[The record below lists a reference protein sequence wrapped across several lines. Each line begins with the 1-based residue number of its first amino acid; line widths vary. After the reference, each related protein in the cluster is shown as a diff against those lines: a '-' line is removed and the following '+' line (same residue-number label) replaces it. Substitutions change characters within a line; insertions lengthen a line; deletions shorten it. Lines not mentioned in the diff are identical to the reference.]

1 MQLVPKIRKM
11 QILFQKEVAIMMLS
25 LETHLMLH
33 EIEYT
38 IINNYSTANLI
49 SQWSIVSEWNMNK
62 PKKTLE
68 TFTLVLHV
76 SMKTFAFA
84 SARMGLLMNITYSF
98 LEKTPHIVTTINI
111 DGGTPVRSYF
121 TKKHLKKK
129 YFSRATFHWLLA
141 SFWYRRRQCKVNSL
155 LTSA

>member
-1 MQLVPKIRKM
+1 
-11 QILFQKEVAIMMLS
+11 MMLS
-25 LETHLMLH
+25 LETHLILH

-68 TFTLVLHV
+68 TFTLVLHD

-84 SARMGLLMNITYSF
+84 SARTGLLMNITYSF
-98 LEKTPHIVTTINI
+98 LEKRHT
-111 DGGTPVRSYF
+111 
-121 TKKHLKKK
+121 
-129 YFSRATFHWLLA
+129 
-141 SFWYRRRQCKVNSL
+141 
-155 LTSA
+155 

>member
-49 SQWSIVSEWNMNK
+49 SQ
-62 PKKTLE
+62 
-68 TFTLVLHV
+68 
-76 SMKTFAFA
+76 
-84 SARMGLLMNITYSF
+84 
-98 LEKTPHIVTTINI
+98 
-111 DGGTPVRSYF
+111 
-121 TKKHLKKK
+121 
-129 YFSRATFHWLLA
+129 
-141 SFWYRRRQCKVNSL
+141 
-155 LTSA
+155 

>member
-49 SQWSIVSEWNMNK
+49 GQWSIVSEKNMNK
-62 PKKTLE
+62 
-68 TFTLVLHV
+68 
-76 SMKTFAFA
+76 
-84 SARMGLLMNITYSF
+84 
-98 LEKTPHIVTTINI
+98 
-111 DGGTPVRSYF
+111 
-121 TKKHLKKK
+121 
-129 YFSRATFHWLLA
+129 
-141 SFWYRRRQCKVNSL
+141 
-155 LTSA
+155 